1 MTSIENEFQNFLF
14 EIMENSLSIVNRGMI
29 IGGVTFHEQKD
40 LKIIFINNGN
50 NQGILYLFTTVR
62 AIGDHWTI
70 GYTVNQG
77 FLDTQPVVTVIQT
90 TMNTEE
96 MSNFK
101 TEWLAKWIPSSNDAQ
116 PGIMSPYLTKYRPII
131 E

>member
-1 MTSIENEFQNFLF
+1 MTRIEIEFQNFLF

>member
-1 MTSIENEFQNFLF
+1 MTRIEIEFQNFLF

-101 TEWLAKWIPSSNDAQ
+101 TEWLAKWILSSNEAQ
-116 PGIMSPYLTKYRPII
+116 PGIMAHSLRNSLLLN
-131 E
+131 

>member
-1 MTSIENEFQNFLF
+1 MTRIEIEFQNFLF

-101 TEWLAKWIPSSNDAQ
+101 TEWLAKWILSSNEAQ
-116 PGIMSPYLTKYRPII
+116 QGIMSPFFKKLPST
-131 E
+131 

>member
-1 MTSIENEFQNFLF
+1 
-14 EIMENSLSIVNRGMI
+14 MENSQFTIQQEMI

-40 LKIIFINNGN
+40 LEIIFNNDGN
-50 NQGILYLFTTVR
+50 NIGILYMFTTVR
-62 AIGDHWTI
+62 AIGDRK
-70 GYTVNQG
+70 YTVNQG
-77 FLDTQPVVTVIQT
+77 FLDSQPVVTVIQT

-101 TEWLAKWIPSSNDAQ
+101 TEWLEKWIPSSNETQ
-116 PGIMSPYLTKYRPII
+116 PSIMIPYLTKYRPSI